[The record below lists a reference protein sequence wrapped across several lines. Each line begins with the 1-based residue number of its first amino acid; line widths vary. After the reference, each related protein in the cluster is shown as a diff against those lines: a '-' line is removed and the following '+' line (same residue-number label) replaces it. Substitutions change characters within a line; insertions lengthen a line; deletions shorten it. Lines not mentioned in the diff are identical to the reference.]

1 MKVMFN
7 GFEMPKTFK
16 AKNQIQSFI
25 QALIIVGIVA
35 FVVDYITLPAYNFHD
50 AGFITLLVI
59 YLFVFGTLYSAF
71 SHRFDFIVKITY
83 GSGVLFI
90 VFMIVMTFLSSEFLN
105 AGKYR
110 DQIVIKSSDS
120 FSAEFDVIDL
130 KKIPLV
136 DQNTAQQLGDKQI
149 GRVQGLG
156 SQFDINN
163 EYLLINVKDSV
174 YRVSPLEYQDFYKW
188 FQNKDSGVPS
198 YVSVNVNDSSDV
210 ELIDLNDGMKYVPSA
225 YFNEDLLRHVR
236 FTYRTEIFERL
247 NFEIDDEGNPYY
259 IVTFKEPTI
268 GWFGGWDTTGII
280 TVDAVSGDMNKY
292 AIQDIPEWVDH
303 VQSANLAWY
312 QIDNWGYYINGWFN
326 TLFGQKEMIQT
337 TDGFNYVSIDGKIYI
352 FSGLTSVGSD
362 RSIVGFALINLSSKE
377 ATYVKIGGADE
388 YSAMNSA
395 IGQVQHLNYTSTF
408 PLLLNI
414 EGLPTYFMALKDYEG
429 LVKLYAMVSVQDYS
443 IVGVGATVE
452 ETRMSY
458 INQLLDKQLIDVK
471 VTDKTVVEGVVST
484 IVQTNVDGT
493 TFYYFTLEGNNDLFT
508 ASSKLSLELA
518 FTKVLDS
525 VRLEV
530 SSIKDNVFE
539 VNMFDN
545 INYNY

>member
-35 FVVDYITLPAYNFHD
+35 FVVDYITLPAYNLHD

-83 GSGVLFI
+83 GFGVLLI
-90 VFMIVMTFLSSEFLN
+90 VFMIVMSFLSSEFLN

-110 DQIVIKSSDS
+110 DQIVIKSSDN

-188 FQNKDSGVPS
+188 FQNRDSGVPS

-236 FTYRTEIFERL
+236 FTYRTEMFESL

-362 RSIVGFALINLSSKE
+362 RSIVGFALINLSTKE
-377 ATYVKIGGADE
+377 ATYIKIGGADE

-443 IVGVGATVE
+443 IVGVGATVD

-471 VTDKTVVEGVVST
+471 VTDKTIVEGVVST

-493 TFYYFTLEGNNDLFT
+493 TFYYFTLEGNNNLYT

-518 FTKVLDS
+518 LTKVLDS

>member
-1 MKVMFN
+1 MKVTFN
-7 GFEMPKTFK
+7 GFDMPKTLQ
-16 AKNQIQSFI
+16 AKNQIQSFLLSI
-25 QALIIVGIVA
+25 VIIGVIA
-35 FVVDYITLPAYNFHD
+35 FLVDYITLPAYNIHD
-50 AGFITLLVI
+50 IGFLTLLVI
-59 YLFVFGTLYSAF
+59 YLFSFGTLYSAF
-71 SHRFDFIVKITY
+71 SHRFDLIVKITY
-83 GSGVLFI
+83 SFGTLLIG
-90 VFMIVMTFLSSEFLN
+90 FMIVMSLLSSEFIN
-105 AGKYR
+105 ASKYR
-110 DQIVIKSSDS
+110 DQIVITSSND
-120 FSAEFDVIDL
+120 FSAEFDVISL

-156 SQFDINN
+156 SQFDINDN
-163 EYLLINVKDSV
+163 YLLINVQDSV
-174 YRVSPLEYQDFYKW
+174 YRVAALEYQDFYKW
-188 FQNKDSGVPS
+188 LQNRKNGVPS

-210 ELIDLNDGMKYVPSA
+210 ELIDLVYGMKYVPSA

-236 FTYRTEIFERL
+236 FTYRTEMFESL

-259 IVTFKEPTI
+259 IVTYKEPTI

-292 AIQDIPEWVDH
+292 TIQDIPEWVDH
-303 VQSANLAWY
+303 VQSASLAWY
-312 QIDNWGYYINGWFN
+312 QIDNWGYYVNGWFN

-337 TDGFNYVSIDGKIYI
+337 TDGYNFVSIDGKIYI

-362 RSIVGFALINLSSKE
+362 RSIVGFALINLSTKE
-377 ATYVKIGGADE
+377 ATYIKVGGADE

-395 IGQVQHLNYTSTF
+395 TGQVQHLNYTSTF

-452 ETRMSY
+452 ETRLSY
-458 INQLLDKQLIDVK
+458 INQLLEKQLINVAI
-471 VTDKTVVEGVVST
+471 TDQIEVDGNVSS

-493 TFYYFTLEGNNDLFT
+493 TYYYFMLEGNNSLFT

-518 FTKVLDS
+518 LTQELDFVKLKVNS
-525 VRLEV
+525 V
-530 SSIKDNVFE
+530 KDNVFE
-539 VNMFDN
+539 VSEFDN
-545 INYNY
+545 LNYNY

>member
-1 MKVMFN
+1 
-7 GFEMPKTFK
+7 
-16 AKNQIQSFI
+16 
-25 QALIIVGIVA
+25 
-35 FVVDYITLPAYNFHD
+35 
-50 AGFITLLVI
+50 
-59 YLFVFGTLYSAF
+59 
-71 SHRFDFIVKITY
+71 
-83 GSGVLFI
+83 
-90 VFMIVMTFLSSEFLN
+90 
-105 AGKYR
+105 
-110 DQIVIKSSDS
+110 
-120 FSAEFDVIDL
+120 VIDL

-188 FQNKDSGVPS
+188 FQNRDSGVPS

-362 RSIVGFALINLSSKE
+362 RSIVGFALINLSTKE
-377 ATYVKIGGADE
+377 ATYIKIGGADE

-443 IVGVGATVE
+443 IVGVGATVD
-452 ETRMSY
+452 ETRISY
-458 INQLLDKQLIDVK
+458 INQLLEKQLIDIK
-471 VTDKTVVEGVVST
+471 VTDKIVVEGVVST

-493 TFYYFTLEGNNDLFT
+493 TFYYFTLEGNNNLFT

-518 FTKVLDS
+518 LTKVLDS

>member
-7 GFEMPKTFK
+7 GFEIPKTFK

-35 FVVDYITLPAYNFHD
+35 FVVDYITLPAYNLHD
-50 AGFITLLVI
+50 AGFITLIVV

-71 SHRFDFIVKITY
+71 SHRYDFIVKITY
-83 GSGVLFI
+83 GFGVLLI
-90 VFMIVMTFLSSEFLN
+90 VFMIVMSFLSSEFLN

-110 DQIVIKSSDS
+110 DQIVIKSSDN

-188 FQNKDSGVPS
+188 LQNRDSGVPS

-236 FTYRTEIFERL
+236 YTYRTEMFESL

-337 TDGFNYVSIDGKIYI
+337 TDGFNYVSINGKIYI

-362 RSIVGFALINLSSKE
+362 RSIVGFALINLSTKE
-377 ATYVKIGGADE
+377 ATYIKIGGADE

-471 VTDKTVVEGVVST
+471 VTDKTIVEGVVST

-493 TFYYFTLEGNNDLFT
+493 TFYYFTLEGNNNLFT

-518 FTKVLDS
+518 LTKVLDS

>member
-7 GFEMPKTFK
+7 GFEIPKTFK

-35 FVVDYITLPAYNFHD
+35 FVVDYITLPAYNLHD
-50 AGFITLLVI
+50 AGLITLLVI
-59 YLFVFGTLYSAF
+59 YLFVFGTLYSTF

-83 GSGVLFI
+83 GLGVLLI
-90 VFMIVMTFLSSEFLN
+90 LFMIVMSFLSSEFLN

-188 FQNKDSGVPS
+188 FQNRDSGVPS

-236 FTYRTEIFERL
+236 YTYRTEMFESL

-303 VQSANLAWY
+303 VQSASLAWY

-337 TDGFNYVSIDGKIYI
+337 TDGFNYVSINGKIYI

-362 RSIVGFALINLSSKE
+362 RSIVGFALINLSTKE
-377 ATYVKIGGADE
+377 ATYIKIGGADE

-471 VTDKTVVEGVVST
+471 VTDKTIVEGVVST

-493 TFYYFTLEGNNDLFT
+493 TFYYFTLEGNNNLFT

-518 FTKVLDS
+518 LTKVLDS

>member
-7 GFEMPKTFK
+7 GFEIPKTFK

-35 FVVDYITLPAYNFHD
+35 FVVDYITLPAYNLHD
-50 AGFITLLVI
+50 AGFITLIVV

-83 GSGVLFI
+83 GFGVLLI
-90 VFMIVMTFLSSEFLN
+90 VFMIVMSFLSSEFLN

-110 DQIVIKSSDS
+110 DQIVIKSSDN

-188 FQNKDSGVPS
+188 FQNRDSGVPS

-337 TDGFNYVSIDGKIYI
+337 TDGFNYVSINGKIYI

-362 RSIVGFALINLSSKE
+362 RSIVGFALINLSTKE
-377 ATYVKIGGADE
+377 ATYIKIGGADE

-471 VTDKTVVEGVVST
+471 VTDKTIVEGVVST

-493 TFYYFTLEGNNDLFT
+493 TFYYFTLEGNNNLFT

-518 FTKVLDS
+518 LTKVLDS

>member
-1 MKVMFN
+1 
-7 GFEMPKTFK
+7 
-16 AKNQIQSFI
+16 
-25 QALIIVGIVA
+25 
-35 FVVDYITLPAYNFHD
+35 
-50 AGFITLLVI
+50 
-59 YLFVFGTLYSAF
+59 
-71 SHRFDFIVKITY
+71 
-83 GSGVLFI
+83 
-90 VFMIVMTFLSSEFLN
+90 MIVMSLLSSEFIN
-105 AGKYR
+105 ASKYR
-110 DQIVIKSSDS
+110 DQIVITSSND
-120 FSAEFDVIDL
+120 FSAEFDVISL

-156 SQFDINN
+156 SQFDINDN
-163 EYLLINVKDSV
+163 YLLINVQDSV
-174 YRVSPLEYQDFYKW
+174 YRVAALEYQDFYKW
-188 FQNKDSGVPS
+188 LQNRKNGVPS

-210 ELIDLNDGMKYVPSA
+210 ELIDLVYGMKYVPSA

-236 FTYRTEIFERL
+236 FTYRTEMFESL

-259 IVTFKEPTI
+259 IVTYKEPTI

-292 AIQDIPEWVDH
+292 TIQDIPEWVDH
-303 VQSANLAWY
+303 VQSASLAWY
-312 QIDNWGYYINGWFN
+312 QIDNWGYYVNGWFN

-337 TDGFNYVSIDGKIYI
+337 TDGYNFVSIDGKIYI

-362 RSIVGFALINLSSKE
+362 RSIVGFALINLSTKE
-377 ATYVKIGGADE
+377 ATYIKVGGADE

-395 IGQVQHLNYTSTF
+395 TGQVQHLNYTSTF

-452 ETRMSY
+452 ETRLSY
-458 INQLLDKQLIDVK
+458 INQLLEKQLINVAI
-471 VTDKTVVEGVVST
+471 TDQIEVDGIVSS

-493 TFYYFTLEGNNDLFT
+493 TYYYFMLEGNNSLFT

-518 FTKVLDS
+518 LTQELDFVKLKVNS
-525 VRLEV
+525 V
-530 SSIKDNVFE
+530 KDNVFE
-539 VNMFDN
+539 VSEFDN
-545 INYNY
+545 LNYNY

>member
-35 FVVDYITLPAYNFHD
+35 FVVDYITLPAYNLHD

-83 GSGVLFI
+83 GFGVLLI
-90 VFMIVMTFLSSEFLN
+90 VFMIVMSFLSSEFLN

-110 DQIVIKSSDS
+110 DQIVIKSSDN

-188 FQNKDSGVPS
+188 FQNRDSGVPS

-236 FTYRTEIFERL
+236 FTYRTEMFESL

-362 RSIVGFALINLSSKE
+362 RSIVGFALINLSTKE
-377 ATYVKIGGADE
+377 ATYIKIGGADE

-471 VTDKTVVEGVVST
+471 VTDKTIVEGVVST

-493 TFYYFTLEGNNDLFT
+493 TFYYFTLEGNNNLFT

-518 FTKVLDS
+518 LTKVLDS

>member
-7 GFEMPKTFK
+7 GFEIPKTFK

-35 FVVDYITLPAYNFHD
+35 FVVDYITLPAYNLHD

-83 GSGVLFI
+83 GFGVLLI
-90 VFMIVMTFLSSEFLN
+90 VFMIVMSFLSSEFLN

-110 DQIVIKSSDS
+110 DQIVIKSSDN

-188 FQNKDSGVPS
+188 LQNRDSGVPS

-236 FTYRTEIFERL
+236 YTYRTEMFESL

-337 TDGFNYVSIDGKIYI
+337 TDGFNYVSINGKIYI

-362 RSIVGFALINLSSKE
+362 RSIVGFALINLSTKE
-377 ATYVKIGGADE
+377 ATYIKIGGADE

-471 VTDKTVVEGVVST
+471 VTDKTIVEGVVST

-493 TFYYFTLEGNNDLFT
+493 TFYYFTLEGNNNLFT

-518 FTKVLDS
+518 LTKVLDS

>member
-35 FVVDYITLPAYNFHD
+35 FVVDYITLPAYNLHD

-59 YLFVFGTLYSAF
+59 YLFIFGTLYSAF
-71 SHRFDFIVKITY
+71 SHRFDFIVKISY
-83 GSGVLFI
+83 GVGVLLI

-110 DQIVIKSSDS
+110 DQIVIKSSDN

-188 FQNKDSGVPS
+188 FQNRDSGVPS

-362 RSIVGFALINLSSKE
+362 RSIVGFALINLSTKE
-377 ATYVKIGGADE
+377 ATYIKIGGADE

-493 TFYYFTLEGNNDLFT
+493 TFYYFTLEGNNNLFT

-518 FTKVLDS
+518 LTKVLDS

>member
-16 AKNQIQSFI
+16 AINQIQSFM

-35 FVVDYITLPAYNFHD
+35 FVVDYITLPAYNLHD

-59 YLFVFGTLYSAF
+59 YLFVFGTLYSTF

-83 GSGVLFI
+83 GLGVLLI
-90 VFMIVMTFLSSEFLN
+90 LFMIVMSFLSSEFLN

-188 FQNKDSGVPS
+188 FQNRDSGVPS

-236 FTYRTEIFERL
+236 YTYRTEMFESL

-337 TDGFNYVSIDGKIYI
+337 TDGFNYVSINGKIYI

-362 RSIVGFALINLSSKE
+362 RSIVGFALINLSTKE
-377 ATYVKIGGADE
+377 ATYIKIGGADE

-471 VTDKTVVEGVVST
+471 VTDKTIVEGVVST

-493 TFYYFTLEGNNDLFT
+493 TFYYFTLEGNNNLFT

-518 FTKVLDS
+518 LTKVLDS

>member
-16 AKNQIQSFI
+16 AKNQIQSFM

-35 FVVDYITLPAYNFHD
+35 FVVDYITLPAYNLHD

-83 GSGVLFI
+83 GLGVLLI
-90 VFMIVMTFLSSEFLN
+90 LFMIVMSFLSSEFLN

-110 DQIVIKSSDS
+110 DQIVIKSSDN

-188 FQNKDSGVPS
+188 FQNRDSGVPS

-236 FTYRTEIFERL
+236 YTYRTEMFESL

-337 TDGFNYVSIDGKIYI
+337 TDGFNYVSINGKIYI

-362 RSIVGFALINLSSKE
+362 RSIVGFALINLSTKE
-377 ATYVKIGGADE
+377 ATYIKIGGADE

-471 VTDKTVVEGVVST
+471 VTDKTIVEGVVST

-493 TFYYFTLEGNNDLFT
+493 TFYYFTLEGNNNLFT

-518 FTKVLDS
+518 LTKVLDS

>member
-1 MKVMFN
+1 M
-7 GFEMPKTFK
+7 
-16 AKNQIQSFI
+16 
-25 QALIIVGIVA
+25 
-35 FVVDYITLPAYNFHD
+35 
-50 AGFITLLVI
+50 
-59 YLFVFGTLYSAF
+59 
-71 SHRFDFIVKITY
+71 
-83 GSGVLFI
+83 
-90 VFMIVMTFLSSEFLN
+90 
-105 AGKYR
+105 
-110 DQIVIKSSDS
+110 
-120 FSAEFDVIDL
+120 IDL

-188 FQNKDSGVPS
+188 FQNRDSGVPS

-362 RSIVGFALINLSSKE
+362 RSIVGFALINLSTKE
-377 ATYVKIGGADE
+377 ATYIKIGGADE

-443 IVGVGATVE
+443 IVGVGATVD
-452 ETRMSY
+452 ETRISY
-458 INQLLDKQLIDVK
+458 INQLLEKQLIDIK
-471 VTDKTVVEGVVST
+471 VTDKIVVEGVVST

-493 TFYYFTLEGNNDLFT
+493 TFYYFTLEGNNNLFT

-518 FTKVLDS
+518 LTKVLDS

>member
-7 GFEMPKTFK
+7 GFEIPKTFK

-35 FVVDYITLPAYNFHD
+35 FVVDYITLPAYNLHD
-50 AGFITLLVI
+50 AGFITLIVV

-83 GSGVLFI
+83 GFGVLLI

-188 FQNKDSGVPS
+188 FQNRDSGVPS

-337 TDGFNYVSIDGKIYI
+337 TDGFNYVSINGKIYI

-362 RSIVGFALINLSSKE
+362 RSIVGFALINLSTKE
-377 ATYVKIGGADE
+377 ATYIKIGGADE

-458 INQLLDKQLIDVK
+458 INQLLDKKLIDVK
-471 VTDKTVVEGVVST
+471 VTDKTIVEGVVST

-493 TFYYFTLEGNNDLFT
+493 TFYYFTLEGNNNLFT

-518 FTKVLDS
+518 LTKVLDS

>member
-7 GFEMPKTFK
+7 GFEIPKTFK

-35 FVVDYITLPAYNFHD
+35 FVVDYITLPAYNLHD
-50 AGFITLLVI
+50 AGFITLIVV

-83 GSGVLFI
+83 GFGVLLI
-90 VFMIVMTFLSSEFLN
+90 VFMIVMSFLSSEFLN

-110 DQIVIKSSDS
+110 DQIVIKSSDN

-188 FQNKDSGVPS
+188 FQNRDSGVPS

-236 FTYRTEIFERL
+236 YTYRTEMFESL

-337 TDGFNYVSIDGKIYI
+337 TDGFNYVSINGKIYI

-362 RSIVGFALINLSSKE
+362 RSIVGFALINLSTKE
-377 ATYVKIGGADE
+377 ATYIKIGGADE

-471 VTDKTVVEGVVST
+471 VTDKTIVEGVVST

-493 TFYYFTLEGNNDLFT
+493 TFYYFTLEGNNNLFT

-518 FTKVLDS
+518 LTKVLDS

>member
-1 MKVMFN
+1 MRVMFN

-35 FVVDYITLPAYNFHD
+35 FVVDYITLPAYNLHD

-83 GSGVLFI
+83 GLGVLLI
-90 VFMIVMTFLSSEFLN
+90 LFMIVMTFLSSEFLN

-110 DQIVIKSSDS
+110 DQIVIKSSDN
-120 FSAEFDVIDL
+120 FSAEFDVIDF

-188 FQNKDSGVPS
+188 FQNRDSGVPS

-362 RSIVGFALINLSSKE
+362 RSIVGFALINLSTKE
-377 ATYVKIGGADE
+377 ATYIKIGGADE

-443 IVGVGATVE
+443 IVGVGATVD

-471 VTDKTVVEGVVST
+471 VTDKTIVEGVVST

-493 TFYYFTLEGNNDLFT
+493 TFYYFTLEGNNNLYT

-518 FTKVLDS
+518 LTKVLDS

>member
-7 GFEMPKTFK
+7 GFEIPKTFK

-35 FVVDYITLPAYNFHD
+35 FVVDYITLPAYNLHD

-83 GSGVLFI
+83 GFGVLLI
-90 VFMIVMTFLSSEFLN
+90 VFMIVMSFLSSEFLN

-110 DQIVIKSSDS
+110 DQIVIKSSDN

-188 FQNKDSGVPS
+188 FQNRDSGVPS

-236 FTYRTEIFERL
+236 FKYRTEMFESL

-337 TDGFNYVSIDGKIYI
+337 TDGFNYVSINGKIYI

-362 RSIVGFALINLSSKE
+362 RSIVGFALINLSTKE
-377 ATYVKIGGADE
+377 ATYIKIGGADE

-458 INQLLDKQLIDVK
+458 INQLLDKQLIDIK

-493 TFYYFTLEGNNDLFT
+493 TFYYFTLEGNNNLYT

-518 FTKVLDS
+518 LTKVLDS

>member
-7 GFEMPKTFK
+7 GFEIPKTFK

-25 QALIIVGIVA
+25 QALIIVGIVT
-35 FVVDYITLPAYNFHD
+35 FVVDYITLPAYNLHD

-83 GSGVLFI
+83 GFGVLLI

-110 DQIVIKSSDS
+110 DQIVIKSSDN

-188 FQNKDSGVPS
+188 FQNRDSGVPS

-225 YFNEDLLRHVR
+225 YLNEDLLRHVR

-362 RSIVGFALINLSSKE
+362 RSIVGFALINLSTKE
-377 ATYVKIGGADE
+377 ATYIKIGGADE

-471 VTDKTVVEGVVST
+471 ATDKTVVEGVVST

-493 TFYYFTLEGNNDLFT
+493 TFYYFTLEGNNNLYT

-518 FTKVLDS
+518 LTKVLDS

>member
-25 QALIIVGIVA
+25 QALIIVGIVT
-35 FVVDYITLPAYNFHD
+35 FVVDYITLPAYNLHD

-83 GSGVLFI
+83 GFGVLLI
-90 VFMIVMTFLSSEFLN
+90 VFMIVMSFLSSEFLN

-110 DQIVIKSSDS
+110 NQIVIKSSDN

-188 FQNKDSGVPS
+188 FQNRDSGVPS

-236 FTYRTEIFERL
+236 FTYRTEMFERL

-362 RSIVGFALINLSSKE
+362 RSIVGFALINLSTKE
-377 ATYVKIGGADE
+377 ATYIKIGGADE

-471 VTDKTVVEGVVST
+471 ATDKTVVEGVVST

-493 TFYYFTLEGNNDLFT
+493 TFYYFTLEGNNNLYT

-518 FTKVLDS
+518 LTKVLDS

>member
-7 GFEMPKTFK
+7 GFEIPKTFK

-25 QALIIVGIVA
+25 QALIIIGIVA
-35 FVVDYITLPAYNFHD
+35 FVVDYITLPAYNLHD
-50 AGFITLLVI
+50 AGFITLLVV

-83 GSGVLFI
+83 GFGVLLI
-90 VFMIVMTFLSSEFLN
+90 VFMIVMSFLSSEFLN

-110 DQIVIKSSDS
+110 DQIVIKSSDN
-120 FSAEFDVIDL
+120 FSDEFDVIDL

-188 FQNKDSGVPS
+188 LQNRDSGVPS

-236 FTYRTEIFERL
+236 FTYRTEMFESL

-337 TDGFNYVSIDGKIYI
+337 TDGFNYVSINGKIYI

-362 RSIVGFALINLSSKE
+362 RSIVGFALINLSTKE
-377 ATYVKIGGADE
+377 ATYIKIGGADE

-471 VTDKTVVEGVVST
+471 VTDKTIVEGVVST

-493 TFYYFTLEGNNDLFT
+493 TFYYFTLEGNNNLFT

-518 FTKVLDS
+518 LTKVLDS